1 MQSQANAEPIP
12 KSILLVGKIRGYINC
27 EDCGK
32 RRCVYSD
39 KSLTREEQEDYQQ
52 ALDSYSYSCGAPIF
66 PDEHY
71 LKEVVFVRTRIS
83 CDSPIEIL
91 YYSSRKSGNYSICY
105 YCGECEDLVTP
116 PQSLKECFKQTYPLC
131 EGCQENGKEF
141 YAKGEIKTNMRSSK
155 RRKT

>member
-1 MQSQANAEPIP
+1 
-12 KSILLVGKIRGYINC
+12 LVVSKIRGYINC
-27 EDCGK
+27 ENCGK

-39 KSLTREEQEDYQQ
+39 KSLTCNEQEDYQQ

-66 PDEHY
+66 PDDHY

-105 YCGECEDLVTP
+105 YCGEREDLITP
-116 PQSLKECFKQTYPLC
+116 PQSLKERFKQIYPLC
-131 EGCQENGKEF
+131 EECQENRKEF
-141 YAKGEIKTNMRSSK
+141 YAKGEIKTNGRFSK
-155 RRKT
+155 RRK